1 MGIIMRFI
9 KLIGIS
15 IIVLFGLVTA
25 LGLLFPAR
33 VIVSR
38 AVDISA
44 PKDSILLLIKDFNGW
59 QQWMEGI
66 TEKTVV
72 IKSPTIAILGKTAV
86 TITATTPNKVASTW
100 VDKNGN
106 FQTST
111 INLFND
117 SAKVQTVVQWEFQQQ
132 LQWYPWERFA
142 SMMNDKILGT
152 MMEKNL
158 NNLKT
163 LIETN

>member
-1 MGIIMRFI
+1 MRFI

-15 IIVLFGLVTA
+15 IIILFGLVTA
-25 LGLLFPAR
+25 LGLLFPAK

-38 AVDISA
+38 AVDISTS
-44 PKDSILLLIKDFNGW
+44 KDSILPLIKNFNGW
-59 QQWMEGI
+59 QKWMDGM
-66 TEKTVV
+66 TENTVV
-72 IKSPTIAILGKTAV
+72 VASPTNATLGKTAV
-86 TITATTPNKVASTW
+86 TITAITSNKVAATW
-100 VDKNGN
+100 LDKNGN
-106 FQTST
+106 TQTSS

-117 SAKVQTVVQWEFQQQ
+117 STNIKTVVQWEFQQQ
-132 LQWYPWERFA
+132 LKWYPWERFA

-163 LIETN
+163 ILENK